1 MERMSILDAG
11 FYLVDHHNVPMHLG
25 SLAIFDG
32 PAPTLTELAD
42 LYVSRLARVP
52 RCRQVVRTRALQLR
66 RPIWAET
73 SDFDIWDHL
82 HQAPVPPPGD
92 DGQVR
97 AVAGR
102 IFARP
107 LDMRKPLW
115 EAWLLGGLA
124 GGRWAVL
131 SKVHHCVVDGIG
143 GSDLMTVIFGDD
155 ADQAC
160 SVVPDGRTGTAQGLA
175 ESAAWPIRQMAA
187 AAGSLLTQL
196 PEVPDAISFGLG
208 LYRGA
213 RRLAAPCARSLNGSA
228 GPRRRWAWTAASL
241 DDIREIRRE
250 LGGTVNDVLL
260 AAVAGAFRALIP
272 PAAIARGE
280 VVRSL
285 VPVSIRTA
293 TESGVA
299 SNRLSAVLV
308 NLPVGVPEPLR
319 RLQAVRAQTDDLKR
333 THQAA
338 GPELI
343 TAMLEPV
350 APPLLALAMRSAF
363 RLPQPLVQ
371 TVVTNVPGPRDK
383 LYALGR
389 PLVAAYPY
397 APIGGNVQISV
408 AIFSYGRS
416 LYFGITADYDAVPE
430 PAELARAIDREVTTL
445 ALLARRNQDEAK
457 LPAAKPT
464 LASGAAV
471 ASAAM

>member
-1 MERMSILDAG
+1 M
-11 FYLVDHHNVPMHLG
+11 
-25 SLAIFDG
+25 
-32 PAPTLTELAD
+32 
-42 LYVSRLARVP
+42 
-52 RCRQVVRTRALQLR
+52 
-66 RPIWAET
+66 
-73 SDFDIWDHL
+73 
-82 HQAPVPPPGD
+82 
-92 DGQVR
+92 
-97 AVAGR
+97 
-102 IFARP
+102 
-107 LDMRKPLW
+107 
-115 EAWLLGGLA
+115 
-124 GGRWAVL
+124 
-131 SKVHHCVVDGIG
+131 
-143 GSDLMTVIFGDD
+143 
-155 ADQAC
+155 
-160 SVVPDGRTGTAQGLA
+160 
-175 ESAAWPIRQMAA
+175 
-187 AAGSLLTQL
+187 
-196 PEVPDAISFGLG
+196 
-208 LYRGA
+208 
-213 RRLAAPCARSLNGSA
+213 
-228 GPRRRWAWTAASL
+228 
-241 DDIREIRRE
+241 
-250 LGGTVNDVLL
+250 NDVLL